1 MNGCILV
8 ADDDPELRQILALI
22 LARDGYDVI
31 EAENGEQ
38 ALERAWDSSPT
49 LILLDV
55 MMPGV
60 DGFDACRRLKN
71 DRRTDGVPVIF
82 ISALNDLHSH
92 EEALRLGAEGYLDKP
107 IDPKDLSRRVRTAI
121 QRRGINILFNSASPK
136 AAERM
141 EPQRPDDKVD
151 PFWHAAARSRLAG

>member
-1 MNGCILV
+1 MNGRILV
-8 ADDDPELRQILALI
+8 ADDDPELRQILSLI

-38 ALERAWDSSPT
+38 ALERAWDSAPT

-71 DRRTDGVPVIF
+71 DRRTDSVPVIF
-82 ISALNDLHSH
+82 ISALNDLRSH
-92 EEALRLGAEGYLDKP
+92 EEALKLGAEGYLDKP
-107 IDPKDLSRRVRTAI
+107 IDPRDLSRRVRTAI
-121 QRRGINILFNSASPK
+121 QRRGINILFNSASRK
-136 AAERM
+136 TSEQM
-141 EPQRPDDKVD
+141 EGKRPGDKVD
-151 PFWHAAARSRLAG
+151 PFWLAAARSRTAH